1 MFTSIWVNCPV
12 RPQLHIPF
20 TLNYNLQTK
29 KTKTKTNKKT
39 TQKKKEISKL
49 KTLLNDSQPEY
60 VLGMF
65 VKFWLISAW
74 MFLFKKVLIK

>member
-20 TLNYNLQTK
+20 TLNYNFQTK
-29 KTKTKTNKKT
+29 KKNQKQKQTKNNRKKR
-39 TQKKKEISKL
+39 KKH

-74 MFLFKKVLIK
+74 MFLFKKVPIK